1 MKILVI
7 DDHHLVRAGL
17 RPVLEQLG
25 PESGENIEVHE
36 AGSFPAALEIAA
48 GHPDL
53 DLAILDFNLPGVN
66 GFAALVDLR
75 ERFPEVPVVMMSG
88 EDDPWLMREAIERGA
103 IGFIPKSSPAA
114 VFLNAIRLVISG
126 GAYLPREIMNSK
138 SAAPP
143 AASAPRMSPETLSRI
158 GITARQADVLA
169 LLLAGKP
176 NKLICRELE
185 LSEGTVKTHVAAIF
199 KALNVNSRVEAVIAA
214 SRLGIKS

>member
-1 MKILVI
+1 VKFLVI

-17 RPVLEQLG
+17 RPLLESLG
-25 PESGENIEVHE
+25 PGSGENVEVHE

-48 GHPDL
+48 AHPDL

-88 EDDPWLMREAIERGA
+88 EDDPWLMREAMERGA
-103 IGFIPKSSPAA
+103 IGFIPKSSPAP
-114 VFLNAIRLVISG
+114 VFLNAIRLVLSG
-126 GAYLPREIMNSK
+126 GAYLPREIMASN
-138 SAAPP
+138 AAPP
-143 AASAPRMSPETLSRI
+143 APTPIAPESLSRL

-176 NKLICRELE
+176 NKLICRELN

-214 SRLGIKS
+214 ARLGIKA